1 MRVILN
7 EKELSKLMNEHD
19 IKNMRQLAEVSGT
32 SEYALYYGIR
42 RKTLSKESYWLL
54 AKYFKCHI
62 EDLQTMIL

>member
-7 EKELSKLMNEHD
+7 EKELRKLMNEHD
-19 IKNMRQLAEVSGT
+19 IKNIRQLAEVSGT
-32 SEYALYYGIR
+32 SEQALYSSMKR
-42 RKTLSKESYWLL
+42 QTLSKENYWLL